1 MFSFPP
7 LVLIAYTLTGTF
19 SLIPSWVI
27 FFIVSGYQEHSE
39 SDTAMV
45 GSSCGQVAS
54 EVQKDGD

>member
-1 MFSFPP
+1 MFSFSS
-7 LVLIAYTLTGTF
+7 LILIAHSLTGTF

-45 GSSCGQVAS
+45 GSSCGQVSS
-54 EVQKDGD
+54 EAEKDGN